1 MMLIDFI
8 VALSL
13 CVIIGAFIGAGVT
26 IIIMKKKVNLC
37 GTLRIDRSDPE
48 DGPYMFLEITEDIDK
63 VYGSGHVTF
72 LVNTE
77 NYISHE

>member
-1 MMLIDFI
+1 MDVIFT
-8 VALSL
+8 LSL
-13 CVIIGAFIGAGVT
+13 CVIIGAFIGACIT
-26 IIIMKKKVNLC
+26 IIIMMRKVNLC

-63 VYGSGHVTF
+63 VYGSEHVTF